1 MKDGGRI
8 SATIEVLDDV
18 LSRRQPIK
26 AAMRDWG
33 KRARYAGAK
42 DRAWVSGLALDALRR
57 KNSIEHAMQAEGPR
71 ALALGALKAA
81 WDWDIRRIETALKD
95 DHAPA
100 ALSEVERECLLLA
113 PDPAAAIHIQGDFPE
128 WLTPNMIRAF
138 SDDAVIEAQAM
149 AERAPVDLRIN
160 TLKADAEKAGR
171 ALESVRAKPIQEL
184 VNGFRIPAPQ
194 SLERQQSVEAI
205 PAYSKGWVEVQDMGS
220 QIAASAACVQPG
232 EQVLDYCAGGG
243 GKALA
248 FAAAMQ
254 GKGQVF
260 AHDVDGRRL
269 SAIIPR
275 IKRAGAHNIQL
286 RHPRENA
293 SLDDLQHAM
302 DCVFIDAPCTGVG
315 TWRRRPD
322 AKWRLQPNAL
332 AKRRQE
338 QAEILR
344 TACNYVKPGGRLIY
358 VTCSFLMEE
367 NEDQIADFLADR
379 ADFVLDDATD
389 AVVRSGQLTDDGA
402 ALVRR
407 LKRPDGSLRLTP
419 RSAGGDGF
427 FAAVMRRTG

>member
-8 SATIEVLDDV
+8 AATIEVLEDV
-18 LSRRQPIK
+18 LSRRQPVK

-57 KNSIEHAMQAEGPR
+57 KLSIEHAMQAEGAR
-71 ALALGALKAA
+71 ALALGALKFAWA
-81 WDWDIRRIETALKD
+81 WDLPRIETALKD
-95 DHAPA
+95 EHAPA
-100 ALSEVERECLLLA
+100 RLSETEREGLLLA
-113 PDPAAAIHIQGDFPE
+113 PDPGAPIHVQGDFPE
-128 WLTPNMIRAF
+128 WLAPHMARAF
-138 SDDAVIEAQAM
+138 GDDAVIEAQAM
-149 AERAPVDLRIN
+149 AVRAPVDLRIN
-160 TLKADAEKAGR
+160 TLKVDPEKAGR
-171 ALESVRAKPIQEL
+171 ALESVRARPIPEL
-184 VNGFRIPAPQ
+184 LNGFRIPAPQ
-194 SLERQQSVEAI
+194 SIERQQSVEAI

-220 QIAASAACVQPG
+220 QLASAAAYSQPG

-243 GKALA
+243 GKSLA
-248 FAAAMQ
+248 MAAAMQ

-260 AHDVDGRRL
+260 AHDNDGRRL

-332 AKRRQE
+332 ARRRQE

-344 TACNYVKPGGRLIY
+344 TACNYVKPGGRLVY
-358 VTCSFLMEE
+358 ATCSFLLEE
-367 NEDQIADFLADR
+367 NEDQVADFHADR
-379 ADFVLDDATD
+379 GDFAQEDA
-389 AVVRSGQLTDDGA
+389 ALAIARSGQLTAEGA
-402 ALVRR
+402 NLIER
-407 LKRPDGSLRLTP
+407 LRRPDGSLRLTP
-419 RSAGGDGF
+419 RSAGSDGF
-427 FAAVMRRTG
+427 FVAVMRRTA